1 MVHEIKSA
9 IILAAGRG
17 KRLGSLTDETPKS
30 LLKVKDEVLIERLI
44 RQLQEKG
51 IEEIYVVT
59 GYKHWLFRY
68 LEDKFDV
75 TLVYNKKWFCTNNIV
90 SFIKAYEARSKYI
103 NNFAT
108 IMLDADLYIADTS
121 IIQTKID
128 VSGYYVEYSVD
139 ENVLAQEWVVKMCG
153 AENQRITDVICKG
166 SKKTGYILR
175 SLSVW
180 TPMDIRRM
188 YDYAK
193 KSIANGD
200 NMQCYI
206 DDIPCRLF
214 FNAFTLKPYIG
225 KSGALL
231 EIDTE
236 LDYSVANK
244 ENDNEKNS

>member
-17 KRLGSLTDETPKS
+17 KRLNSLTNKTPKP
-30 LLKVKDEVLIERLI
+30 LLKVKGEVLIERLI

-59 GYKHWLFRY
+59 GYEHWLFRY

-75 TLVYNKKWFCTNNIV
+75 TLVYNKKWFCTNNII

-108 IMLDADLYIADTS
+108 IMLDADLYINDTS

-128 VSGYYVEYSVD
+128 TSGYYVEHCVD
-139 ENVLAQEWVVKMCG
+139 ENILAQEWVVKIRG
-153 AENQRITDVICKG
+153 AENQRITNVICNNSEKA
-166 SKKTGYILR
+166 GYILR

-180 TPMDIRRM
+180 TPMDMRKM
-188 YDYAK
+188 YEYAK
-193 KSIANGD
+193 KVTSGGS
-200 NMQCYI
+200 NMQSYI

-214 FNAFTLKPYIG
+214 FDAFTLKPYIG
-225 KSGALL
+225 KSDALL

-236 LDYSVANK
+236 LDYSIANK